1 MRKLTAL
8 AVAAALTVPAAVSA
22 AEIRLPQVYG
32 RFHMSLNHM
41 DNGDESVLNLSNNS
55 SRLGVR
61 GNLDLTEEL
70 QAFYQMEAGFDAD
83 QGGGNLASRN
93 TFAGLRG
100 AFGAVQAG
108 QFDTPVKNIG
118 SRVDLFGDQVG
129 DNGNIIRY
137 GVGGVHFDQRQR
149 NLIQYTTPSFS
160 GLEAQLAY
168 STNIGSNTA
177 QDGND
182 DFSYMAALN
191 YTGVE
196 GLYVGLG
203 YQAYG
208 KDVAG
213 GGEEANII
221 RLGASYQVD
230 ALKLTALLQRASDLN
245 NGGNDVAAYGLG
257 AAYTLGKAVLKAQYY
272 LLDHDAAES
281 NADMVAIGLDY
292 KLAKSFTTYVAY
304 SRIGNDDDSSLVPYR
319 DGINDPL
326 FGAAGRNSQSV
337 SLGAIY
343 NF

>member
-22 AEIRLPQVYG
+22 AAIDLPQVYG

-41 DNGDESVLNLSNNS
+41 GNGDESVLNLSNNS

-70 QAFYQMEAGFDAD
+70 QGFYQMEAGFDAD

-149 NLIQYTTPSFS
+149 NLIQYTTPRFS

-168 STNIGSNTA
+168 STNINSGSA

-182 DFSYMAALN
+182 NFSYMAALN
-191 YTGVE
+191 YSGVKD
-196 GLYVGLG
+196 LYVGLG
-203 YQAYG
+203 YQRYG
-208 KDVAG
+208 EDVAG
-213 GGEEANII
+213 GGEEAQII
-221 RLGASYQVD
+221 RLGASYQTN
-230 ALKLTALLQRASDLN
+230 ALKLTALLQQASDLN
-245 NGGNDVAAYGLG
+245 KGGHDVAAYGLG
-257 AAYTLGKAVLKAQYY
+257 AAYSLGKTVLKAQYY
-272 LLDHDAAES
+272 LLDHGAAES
-281 NADMVAIGLDY
+281 DADMVSIGLDY
-292 KLAKSFTTYVAY
+292 KLAKNFTTYATY
-304 SRIGNDDDSSLVPYR
+304 SRIGNDDNSSLVPYR
-319 DGINDPL
+319 DGIIDPL
-326 FGAAGRNSQSV
+326 DGVVGKSSQGF
-337 SLGAIY
+337 SLGMIY